1 MRLRVLS
8 LVGLL
13 GAFFPLLAAAAG
25 AYTQGFVHMRA
36 GPSSEYPLIASVP
49 PNTYVNVYGCTD
61 DWTWC
66 DTDWEGN
73 RGWIY
78 TDYLLSDFQDRRVP
92 ILSFGAQLGFGIVTF
107 SVGDYWGRYYSRRP
121 FYRQRDVWIHRP
133 PPPRR
138 PPHLGRPPPRP
149 QPGRP
154 DNGGGFRPHPGR
166 PDAGPRPQPGRPE
179 EARDRNL
186 VGRITARGRNRVGPT
201 PGRAPSLD
209 DRRVAHGRNLAG
221 RIAARDRN
229 RVGPTQVALN
239 PDDRRVAHGRNLVG
253 RIAARG
259 RNRLAPMQ
267 ARDPNRGGV
276 MTVRGRNRTGLTQVR
291 RIGRRRRRQGSG
303 RAVPMRGRPAPIDP
317 INARRSH
324 NDLPGLPRREC
335 VTAHR

>member
-1 MRLRVLS
+1 MRLRV

-49 PNTYVNVYGCTD
+49 PNTFVNVYGCTD

-78 TDYLLSDFQDRRVP
+78 ANYLLSNYQNRRVP
-92 ILSFGAQLGFGIVTF
+92 ILSFGARLGFGIVAF

-149 QPGRP
+149 
-154 DNGGGFRPHPGR
+154 RPHVR
-166 PDAGPRPQPGRPE
+166 PPPPPPPPRPQPSRPDGGSSNRPSPSSPGQRPGGADARPPGPSKSE
-179 EARDRNL
+179 E
-186 VGRITARGRNRVGPT
+186 
-201 PGRAPSLD
+201 
-209 DRRVAHGRNLAG
+209 
-221 RIAARDRN
+221 
-229 RVGPTQVALN
+229 
-239 PDDRRVAHGRNLVG
+239 
-253 RIAARG
+253 
-259 RNRLAPMQ
+259 
-267 ARDPNRGGV
+267 
-276 MTVRGRNRTGLTQVR
+276 
-291 RIGRRRRRQGSG
+291 
-303 RAVPMRGRPAPIDP
+303 RPPQP
-317 INARRSH
+317 Q
-324 NDLPGLPRREC
+324 
-335 VTAHR
+335 